1 MRIKRRGRFA
11 ALTAAT
17 TVVAA
22 AAMAVPAVAPAASP
36 EGFTTVERSVVAG
49 APLDPAKPRFL
60 RVQQGAGWARVTREL
75 LAGQAQAGRETR
87 RRSLTYFAQLTD
99 FQLADEE
106 SPARVEAADSLA
118 SGAWRPEEALGP
130 FQIDSAIRQI
140 NRFTAA
146 SPVAQAGGTRAG
158 MDFALTTGDNA
169 DNQQYNESVWVRQL
183 LEGGQALAP
192 NSGIKSR
199 YPECSSISRAALQ
212 LQEFF
217 GVLPN
222 EPIYTGVQDFGDQT
236 VDTSTF
242 YDPNAPRGRYVE
254 WPRYSGLMNRAQQTF
269 TPVGLR
275 RGAAAV
281 PTYLANGNHDGLVQ
295 GNQASTSFI
304 EGIAL
309 GCIKPVVPSLEFG
322 SIIESLTFFVR
333 PDINRRHLDKAQL
346 KSVYAGGTQADAH
359 GFSFV
364 EAAQNTASRGA
375 ASYYAWDPKPGVR
388 FISLDTISEGGVI
401 ALSAEGNLD
410 NPQFEWLRTEI
421 ATATAARKLIVVFG
435 HHPIR
440 SLTANVSDETAS
452 RCTAND
458 SHGHD
463 VAPGCDRDPRTST
476 PIRLGR
482 DVQGLFN
489 ANPNVVAY
497 VTGHTH
503 ENRVMA
509 CGAEAGC
516 PAGAN
521 WWEVNTAA
529 EIDWPQ
535 QSRLIE
541 LMDNADGTLS
551 IFGTIVDHAA
561 TYEVPTAGS
570 ASGFSSDQLAAIS
583 RTFSYNDPQVS
594 LGATGLPAD
603 RNVELLVDDPR

>member
-1 MRIKRRGRFA
+1 MYGTKRARL
-11 ALTAAT
+11 ALAVAT
-17 TVVAA
+17 A
-22 AAMAVPAVAPAASP
+22 AAMAAIPAAAPAASP

-49 APLDPAKPRFL
+49 RALDPAKPRFL
-60 RVQQGAGWARVTREL
+60 TVTQGAGWARVTREL
-75 LAGQAQAGRETR
+75 SAGMAQAGRETR
-87 RRSLTYFAQLTD
+87 RRSLAYFAQLTD

-118 SGAWRPEEALGP
+118 SGAWRPEEALNP
-130 FQIDSAIRQI
+130 FSIDAAIRQI
-140 NRFTAA
+140 DRFTTA
-146 SPVAQAGGTRAG
+146 SPVAQAGGVRAP
-158 MDFALTTGDNA
+158 MDFALTSGDNA
-169 DNQQYNESVWVRQL
+169 DNQQYNENVWVRQL
-183 LEGGQALAP
+183 LEGGQPLAP
-192 NSGIKSR
+192 NSGVKSG
-199 YPECSSISRAALQ
+199 YSQCSSISRAALQ
-212 LQEFF
+212 IQEFF
-217 GVLPN
+217 GTLPN

-269 TPVGLR
+269 TPVGVR
-275 RGAAAV
+275 RGATAV
-281 PTYLANGNHDGLVQ
+281 PTYVANGNHDGLVQ

-322 SIIESLTFFVR
+322 SILESLTFFVR
-333 PDINRRHLDKAQL
+333 PDENRRHVDHAQL
-346 KSVYAGGTQADAH
+346 KAVYAGGTQRDGH
-359 GFSFV
+359 GFGLV
-364 EAAQNTASRGA
+364 DAAQNTASNGA

-388 FISLDTISEGGVI
+388 FIALDTVSEGGVI
-401 ALSAEGNLD
+401 ALSADGNLD
-410 NPQFEWLRTEI
+410 NPQFEWLRGQI
-421 ATATAARKLIVVFG
+421 ATATAERKLIVVFG

-440 SLTANVSDETAS
+440 SLTANVTDETAAA
-452 RCTAND
+452 CTRND

-463 VAPGCDRDPRTST
+463 VNPGCDRDPRSSS

-482 DVQGLFN
+482 DVQALFN

-503 ENRVMA
+503 ENKVFA

-521 WWEVNTAA
+521 WWEINTAS

-535 QSRLIE
+535 QSRLLE

-551 IFGTIVDHAA
+551 IFGTLLDHSAS
-561 TYEVPTAGS
+561 YEVPASGS
-570 ASGFSSDQLAAIS
+570 ASGFSTDQLGALS
-583 RTFSYNDPQVS
+583 RTFSYNDPQAV
-594 LGATGLPAD
+594 LGATGAAQD
-603 RNVELLVDDPR
+603 RNVELVVDDPRI

>member
-1 MRIKRRGRFA
+1 V
-11 ALTAAT
+11 LTAAA
-17 TVVAA
+17 TVMTA
-22 AAMAVPAVAPAASP
+22 AAMAAPAVAPAASP

-49 APLDPAKPRFL
+49 RALDPAKPRFL
-60 RVQQGAGWARVTREL
+60 TVAQGPGWARVTREL
-75 LAGQAQAGRETR
+75 RAGMAQAGRETR
-87 RRSLTYFAQLTD
+87 RRSLSYFAQLTD

-130 FQIDSAIRQI
+130 FSIDAAIRQI
-140 NRFTAA
+140 DRFTTA
-146 SPVAQAGGTRAG
+146 SPVAQGGGARAQ
-158 MDFALTTGDNA
+158 MDFALTSGDNA
-169 DNQQYNESVWVRQL
+169 DNQQYNENVWVRQL
-183 LEGGQALAP
+183 LEGGQPLSP
-192 NSGIKSR
+192 NSGVKSG
-199 YPECSSISRAALQ
+199 YSQCSSISRTALQ
-212 LQEFF
+212 IQEFF
-217 GVLPN
+217 GTLPN

-269 TPVGLR
+269 TPVGVR
-275 RGAAAV
+275 RGATAV
-281 PTYLANGNHDGLVQ
+281 PTYVANGNHDGLVQ

-322 SIIESLTFFVR
+322 SILESLTFFVR
-333 PDINRRHLDKAQL
+333 PDESRRHVDKAQL
-346 KSVYAGGTQADAH
+346 KAVYAAGTQADGH
-359 GFSFV
+359 GFGLV
-364 EAAQNTASRGA
+364 NAAQNTASNGA

-388 FISLDTISEGGVI
+388 FIALDTVSEGGVI

-410 NPQFEWLRTEI
+410 NPQFEWLRGEI
-421 ATATAARKLIVVFG
+421 AAATAARKLIVVFG

-440 SLTANVSDETAS
+440 SLTANVTDETAPA
-452 RCTAND
+452 CTRND
-458 SHGHD
+458 SHAHD
-463 VAPGCDRDPRTST
+463 VNPGCDRDPRSSS

-503 ENRVMA
+503 ENKVFA

-521 WWEVNTAA
+521 WWEINTAS

-535 QSRLIE
+535 QSRLLE

-551 IFGTIVDHAA
+551 IFGTLLDHSAS
-561 TYEVPTAGS
+561 YEVPASGS
-570 ASGFSSDQLAAIS
+570 ASGFSTDQLSALS
-583 RTFSYNDPQVS
+583 RTFSYNDPQAV
-594 LGATGLPAD
+594 LGATGAAQD
-603 RNVELLVDDPR
+603 RNVELVVDDPRI